1 VDNYYI
7 RLPHPHI
14 NISTRSG
21 KEHAMAKSQPAA
33 KFRLGYVT
41 ATVWKNDDFFNT
53 VLSKSYK
60 DGEDWKDTDQLGTG
74 DLLNASKLL
83 ERAEQFISEQ

>member
-1 VDNYYI
+1 
-7 RLPHPHI
+7 
-14 NISTRSG
+14 
-21 KEHAMAKSQPAA
+21 MAKSQPAA

-41 ATVWKNDDFFNT
+41 ATVWLNDTHYNT
-53 VLSKSYK
+53 VVSKSYK
-60 DGEDWKDTDQLGTG
+60 DADDKWQETDQLGTG